1 MSISCSWGPTALP
14 VCPGCF
20 TTPWPLP
27 LYFRM
32 KPPHLSVA
40 EVRQHNESNIS
51 KACPKLYKKCR
62 HVVDT
67 QRRGPS
73 SLALLDEGS
82 GSLMQFAR
90 HRKGGVGTVG
100 HRERPPGAG
109 LRFPAQTKEER
120 RAVAC
125 SWPRPPPCTLQLLLR
140 NLRID
145 SWTCLQG
152 QIELVQ
158 KPGHEERNP
167 YRVLPVY
174 VSGRERNFSFKY
186 LLKIADKYL
195 LRYNSIN
202 TNKADCTHFQRALI
216 S

>member
-1 MSISCSWGPTALP
+1 MLLGSHCPPRLSWLFHHTLAPTPVLP
-14 VCPGCF
+14 DE
-20 TTPWPLP
+20 TPTPV
-27 LYFRM
+27 
-32 KPPHLSVA
+32 SVA
-40 EVRQHNESNIS
+40 EVRRQDKSNIS

-73 SLALLDEGS
+73 SPALLDEGS

-90 HRKGGVGTVG
+90 HRKGRVGTVG

-109 LRFPAQTKEER
+109 LRFPAQTKEEG
-120 RAVAC
+120 RAVAR

-140 NLRID
+140 NLRTD

-158 KPGHEERNP
+158 KPGREERNP
-167 YRVLPVY
+167 YKVLPVY
-174 VSGRERNFSFKY
+174 VSGRERNFSLKY